1 MTDSC
6 GIAYR
11 QDTFLTGKMNQDP
24 RVIVLTPPGRS
35 AIATLRLEGADVL
48 STLSRRLTTRK
59 NESIELAPAARP
71 VLAKYRLPVEGMEEV
86 ILHVVSTECVEIH
99 CHGSPLVIKEITDS
113 FVEMGYSLEEC
124 SAWIDRT
131 EPNKIAAEARR
142 SLCSALTFRVAQ
154 ILVDQYHGSL
164 EREVQV
170 ARDFIKGG
178 NLDKAV
184 RTLDRLLQRKDL
196 GRHLIVPW
204 KVALVGPPNVG
215 KSSLFNRLVGY
226 DRAIVDPT
234 PGTTRD
240 FVTAVTAFEGW
251 PIELCDT
258 AGIRETEHEVEKEG
272 VSKTME
278 VAGSSDLVVLVFSH
292 ADPWSGECESWL
304 KPWPKSLTVFNK
316 CDLPVSS
323 GLRPSGLEV
332 SALSGQGIKD
342 LEQAILNRLIPEF
355 PAPGTAVP
363 FTERQIDCLQ
373 RAKESL
379 LCKNSTR
386 AEEELKA
393 LVGH

>member
-1 MTDSC
+1 
-6 GIAYR
+6 
-11 QDTFLTGKMNQDP
+11 MNQDR

-59 NESIELAPAARP
+59 NEPIELAPAARP
-71 VLAKYRLPVEGMEEV
+71 VLARYRLPVEGMEEV
-86 ILHVVSTECVEIH
+86 VLHVVSTECVEIH
-99 CHGSPLVIKEITDS
+99 CHGSPLVIKQITDS
-113 FVEMGYSLEEC
+113 FVEMGYSLEDC

-142 SLCSALTFRVAQ
+142 SLCSALTFRIVQ

-184 RTLDRLLQRKDL
+184 RTLDGLLQWKDL

-258 AGIRETEHEVEKEG
+258 AGIRETEHDVEKEG
-272 VSKTME
+272 VRKTME
-278 VAGSSDLVVLVFSH
+278 VAGSSDLVVLIFSH
-292 ADPWSGECESWL
+292 ADPWSEECESWL
-304 KPWPKSLTVFNK
+304 KPWPKSLIVFNK

-332 SALSGQGIKD
+332 SALSGQGIRD

-379 LCKNSTR
+379 LCKNSAK

-393 LVGH
+393 LVGHLGFGSPP